1 MIANRAQGTTTIL
14 PEGSDQ
20 PHDSSHGF
28 VIGKT
33 QEFLKSKGF
42 GWLMEVDAST
52 ESKENLLGGE
62 SVEQPS
68 IMEELDIDLEDIL
81 FKVKKVMIPFGKF
94 SADDLSKL
102 REPDFWGPFFI
113 VLAYALLVEITY
125 LQLRAITW
133 MYLIWLVGS
142 CLIWML
148 GRLFTPSTVEE
159 ARALKSVKKDHSSD
173 FQPLPSTTDHAQ
185 FPSGNLESTSS
196 SGDSNLTAEE
206 EQIIEVGY
214 SQVMSCVG
222 YSLIPHVLALLV
234 LLVWR
239 LIFERH
245 SLVSYYVSLLLNLA
259 SFGWST
265 VSCLYLF
272 TAENYYLNKKR
283 KLLVIPILL
292 LYLYFF
298 SMQSG
303 V

>member
-1 MIANRAQGTTTIL
+1 MTN
-14 PEGSDQ
+14 
-20 PHDSSHGF
+20 
-28 VIGKT
+28 
-33 QEFLKSKGF
+33 
-42 GWLMEVDAST
+42 
-52 ESKENLLGGE
+52 
-62 SVEQPS
+62 
-68 IMEELDIDLEDIL
+68 
-81 FKVKKVMIPFGKF
+81 FK
-94 SADDLSKL
+94 
-102 REPDFWGPFFI
+102 DFWGPFFI
-113 VLAYALLVEITY
+113 VLAYAFLVELTY

-148 GRLFTPSTVEE
+148 GRLFTPSSVEE
-159 ARALKSVKKDHSSD
+159 ARALKNVKKDHTSSD
-173 FQPLPSTTDHAQ
+173 FQPLPSTTDNAQ
-185 FPSGNLESTSS
+185 FPSSNFEEGASNDT
-196 SGDSNLTAEE
+196 NLTAEG

-239 LIFERH
+239 LIFGK
-245 SLVSYYVSLLLNLA
+245 SSFMFYYVSLLLNLA

-283 KLLVIPILL
+283 RLLVVPILL